1 MANIGKV
8 YRSSYEKDGKPVPTI
23 IMEIRTLTMKKEFTI
38 AVNKNKW
45 ESGIVGSGPIVQ
57 GKEEHP
63 DYHIW
68 AFVGKRG
75 ESISEIVGSIKDAEK
90 QETGLKYKR
99 ANIFDPFI
107 QKESIYFTLFA
118 VDEDK
123 KIDKNHLYN
132 VVSQPY
138 RANASNHQQQT
149 ATPNYNNQQPQYQN
163 SDDTQNIPDVD
174 NDEIPF

>member
-1 MANIGKV
+1 MAKIGKV
-8 YRSSYEKDGKPVPTI
+8 YRSSYDKDGKQVPTI
-23 IMEIRTLTMKKEFTI
+23 IMEIRTLTLKKEFTI

-45 ESGIVGSGPIVQ
+45 ASGIVGTGEAVQ
-57 GKEEHP
+57 GKEDYP

-68 AFVGKRG
+68 AFLGKRG
-75 ESISEIVGSIKDAEK
+75 EAISEIVGSVKDAISENS
-90 QETGLKYKR
+90 LKYKR

-107 QKESIYFTLFA
+107 QKEAIYFTLFA

-132 VVSQPY
+132 VVAQPY

-149 ATPNYNNQQPQYQN
+149 ATPNYNNQQLQYQN
-163 SDDTQNIPDVD
+163 SDDTQNIPDID
-174 NDEIPF
+174 NNEEIPF